1 MKKIIYLIF
10 IILLGLAIYHNIKI
24 NKPKSFRPFEK
35 WDEEKINFIKI
46 KNKTDEF
53 VFKKSKN
60 KWEWNKKY
68 RLDQQK
74 VKNLIPKIKNLVVEE
89 IISYST
95 SSWKNYKVQK
105 ENGIYI
111 EVKNSKNKKRNF
123 IIGRS
128 APGGN
133 YYIRWQNEKYT
144 RLSSGCPGWAFNK
157 NENFFRARD
166 VTNIDE
172 EKVESIIFKHKN
184 KEMRVYKKEV
194 EKEGKKKTVFFKA
207 YNNKEEEL
215 KIDEKNILVKN
226 ILKLNAF
233 DFKQEKFDKS
243 ILEVLINLTTGEK
256 INIEF
261 FEKKGENDYMAIR
274 GDYNEKYMIRKNT
287 IDNIIKEF

>member
-172 EKVESIIFKHKN
+172 EKVESIIFI
-184 KEMRVYKKEV
+184 
-194 EKEGKKKTVFFKA
+194 KA